1 MLESLID
8 LDLLKRLKRGL
19 YSVLQ
24 ILASPLERLI
34 AMLLKPFKTNL
45 ETMVIGS
52 GIATSYGKYLE
63 KVSMA
68 LLPTL
73 LLSSIASALLAS
85 YLFASPLVIAFLAL
99 ATPFLIVLPIAIA
112 LTISIPVILY
122 RNRGE
127 IVESKALQLLLA
139 LSLLGASGQSIYRAL
154 ESLPIVLGRDFKF
167 FSIEIN
173 LATSLIRTGVPVD
186 EALKKV
192 ANITPSQTL
201 RELFSSLASATAI
214 GGGIAG
220 VLSSLLERYV
230 SRYSIRIEKAVETLN
245 VYMEVYVAVALLIP
259 VLVGSIAALLLL
271 YPIGLLSF
279 DALMIL
285 TTLLLVPIAS
295 TSIVVLSDVIV
306 SRMRP

>member
-1 MLESLID
+1 MESHID
-8 LDLLKRLKRGL
+8 SSLLRRLRRKL

-24 ILASPLERLI
+24 VLVTPFEKFVALF
-34 AMLLKPFKTNL
+34 LKSFKIDL
-45 ETMVIGS
+45 ETIVIGS
-52 GIATSYGKYLE
+52 GVATSYRKYVE

-68 LLPTL
+68 LLPAL
-73 LLSSIASALLAS
+73 LFSSIASTLLALHLS
-85 YLFASPLVIAFLAL
+85 APPLVIALLAL
-99 ATPFLIVLPIAIA
+99 VAPLLIVLPIAMA
-112 LTISIPVILY
+112 LAISIPVILY

-127 IVESKALQLLLA
+127 VLESKALQLLLA
-139 LSLLGASGQSIYRAL
+139 LSLLGASGQSIYKNL
-154 ESLPIVLGRDFKF
+154 EALPIVLGKDFKF
-167 FSIEIN
+167 FFIEID
-173 LATSLIRTGVPVD
+173 LATSLIRAGVPVD
-186 EALKKV
+186 EALKRV
-192 ANITPSQTL
+192 SNITPSQTL
-201 RELFSSLASATAI
+201 RELFSSLASAIAI
-214 GGGIAG
+214 GGGITN

-230 SRYSIRIEKAVETLN
+230 SRYSIRIEKSVETLN

-271 YPIGLLSF
+271 YPISWLSF